1 MEKTKND
8 MIDALLD
15 CLVEDYDLI
24 EKDLMLP
31 DVHDRHVLA
40 AAIASKSKLII
51 TANLKDFP
59 QEYLYQFKIKPC
71 HPDDCLRNRPDF
83 IGRSDRN

>member
-1 MEKTKND
+1 

-31 DVHDRHVLA
+31 DVHDSHELA
-40 AAIASKSKLII
+40 AAIVSKSKPII

-59 QEYLYQFKIKPC
+59 QKYLYQFKIKPC
-71 HPDDCLRNRPDF
+71 HRYIPLNHKFRT
-83 IGRSDRN
+83 